1 VTATQA
7 ASDGYAAATADPVTV
22 TVGLAPQS
30 PLTLSLAPVSL
41 SSRLARTL
49 SASTAAIAINV
60 NETAVLSAA
69 GGSGTGQVTYQ
80 LLSGP
85 CAIAG
90 NRLTGLDAGTCSV
103 VATKAADA
111 QYAAQTSAPIFIIVG
126 LTAQPPL
133 EVSASPSSLPL
144 AGISTLSTAG
154 GNGAGAVSY
163 SVISGPCAITGTSVS
178 GIGVGSCTIT
188 ATKAASGSYAATT
201 SAPLT
206 ITVGLSVQPPMTLTA
221 TPASVRIGGTSELNV
236 SGGGG
241 VGFVTY
247 NVLSGPCAVSGS
259 FLIGVEAGACSV
271 SATKAS
277 DGVYASVTSAPL
289 SVTVASPAPPPRPIP
304 TLSQWAQGLMMLS
317 MIGIAGYGRRRRLG
331 RSR

>member
-1 VTATQA
+1 M
-7 ASDGYAAATADPVTV
+7 
-22 TVGLAPQS
+22 
-30 PLTLSLAPVSL
+30 
-41 SSRLARTL
+41 
-49 SASTAAIAINV
+49 
-60 NETAVLSAA
+60 
-69 GGSGTGQVTYQ
+69 
-80 LLSGP
+80 
-85 CAIAG
+85 
-90 NRLTGLDAGTCSV
+90 

-111 QYAAQTSAPIFIIVG
+111 LYAAQTSAPMLIIVG

-241 VGFVTY
+241 DLQRPQRPLRGVGIILDRGRSRCLQCLGHQGLRWGICLGDVSSAECDGR
-247 NVLSGPCAVSGS
+247 LSGPTAKADPHTVSMG
-259 FLIGVEAGACSV
+259 AGADDAV
-271 SATKAS
+271 DDRHRGLWPQAALRPLPLTVKR
-277 DGVYASVTSAPL
+277 APGCPF
-289 SVTVASPAPPPRPIP
+289 V
-304 TLSQWAQGLMMLS
+304 
-317 MIGIAGYGRRRRLG
+317 
-331 RSR
+331 